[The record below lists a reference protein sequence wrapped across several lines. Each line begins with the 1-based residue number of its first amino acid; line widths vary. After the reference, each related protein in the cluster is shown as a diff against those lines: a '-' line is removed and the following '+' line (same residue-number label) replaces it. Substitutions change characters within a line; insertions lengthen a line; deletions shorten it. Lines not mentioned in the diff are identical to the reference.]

1 MLFFPTPGSLMF
13 IFLSPGLVFTVRF
26 LQDDA
31 KMDEH
36 TILTLR
42 WQTFLP
48 GNMEIMGKM
57 PAFCLFSK
65 KKIEILDTDVRQ
77 RSVESEKK
85 SETRFGVK

>member
-1 MLFFPTPGSLMF
+1 MLFFLTPGSLMF

-31 KMDEH
+31 RMDEH

-42 WQTFLP
+42 GQTFLP

-57 PAFCLFSK
+57 PAFCLFQK
-65 KKIEILDTDVRQ
+65 KKKEILDTDVRQ
-77 RSVESEKK
+77 RSAESEK
-85 SETRFGVK
+85 RVKHAFT